1 MIGHL
6 LFEPIRRF
14 FIEIGVL
21 TRWCF
26 FQFLNVAI
34 EEKHRTDIDYYTNNK
49 SEKIDRNGF
58 TTAQKNM
65 FVAFA
70 IIICSLIIIEKLGQ

>member
-14 FIEIGVL
+14 FIGIGGL
-21 TRWCF
+21 SRWCF
-26 FQFLNVAI
+26 FQLLNIAI
-34 EEKHRTDIDYYTNNK
+34 EEKYPKNVYYYTDNK
-49 SEKIDRNGF
+49 SETVDRNGF

-70 IIICSLIIIEKLGQ
+70 IIFVTVVLIEKLEQ

>member
-6 LFEPIRRF
+6 IIEPVRIF
-14 FIEIGVL
+14 FIGIGGL

-26 FQFLNVAI
+26 FQFLNVPI
-34 EEKHRTDIDYYTNNK
+34 EEKYPKNIDYYTNNK
-49 SEKIDRNGF
+49 NEKIDRNGF

-65 FVAFA
+65 FMACA
-70 IIICSLIIIEKLGQ
+70 LLIFTLILIDKLEQ

>member
-6 LFEPIRRF
+6 IFEPVRVF
-14 FIEIGVL
+14 FIGLGGL

-26 FQFLNVAI
+26 FQFLNVTI
-34 EEKHRTDIDYYTNNK
+34 EEKYPKNVDYYTNNK

-58 TTAQKNM
+58 TTVQKNM

-70 IIICSLIIIEKLGQ
+70 LIICTLILIDKLEQ